1 MNDLR
6 NILILVLA
14 AGCAVLLLLRGCGS
28 DAPAPAVKTRYVYD
42 STEVRV
48 EVPVVKT
55 VTRYVD
61 RWKTDT
67 LVRYVS
73 RTDTVVKVDTLA
85 IVQAWLEEEATHEL
99 FHRDSDLEA
108 TMFAT
113 VYQNEVTGFRLAYK
127 ILRPTEVHT
136 TLGDRFQLHA
146 LGSVGGVTDFDA
158 TGRFD
163 AGAGLLAEWP
173 NGQGVGLKY
182 GHTFGQAEP
191 HRVEVLL
198 SRRIVISRRRR

>member
-14 AGCAVLLLLRGCGS
+14 AGCAVPWLLRGCGS
-28 DAPAPAVKTRYVYD
+28 DAPAPAVKTVYVHD
-42 STEVRV
+42 STEVVV

-73 RTDTVVKVDTLA
+73 ITDTVVRVDTLA
-85 IVQAWLEEEATHEL
+85 IVQAWLEEEAQHEL

-108 TMFAT
+108 TMNLT
-113 VYQNEVTGFRLAYK
+113 VYQNMVTGMQLTYK
-127 ILRPTEVHT
+127 LLRPTEVHT
-136 TLGDRFQLHA
+136 YLYDRFQFHTIGTIGITSNFDREFLPQ
-146 LGSVGGVTDFDA
+146 LGAGGLMEFKSG
-158 TGRFD
+158 TG
-163 AGAGLLAEWP
+163 AGAIY
-173 NGQGVGLKY
+173 Q
-182 GHTFGQAEP
+182 HTIGADMP
-191 HRVEVLL
+191 HNVQLVITQRV
-198 SRRIVISRRRR
+198 SFRKRR